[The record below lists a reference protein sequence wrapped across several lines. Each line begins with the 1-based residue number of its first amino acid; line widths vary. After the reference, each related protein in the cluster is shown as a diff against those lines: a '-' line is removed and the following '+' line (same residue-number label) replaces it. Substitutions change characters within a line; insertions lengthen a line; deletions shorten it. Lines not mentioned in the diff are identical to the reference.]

1 MDRSAGID
9 GEQKMVRMMETWR
22 FLARVAMV
30 TVMVVFLGGTT
41 CYEQEGP
48 QLRYA
53 PGYGYIVEVEQDRG
67 STYITRRDVIF
78 VPDRSKTFYYIFE
91 TEEAARQFI
100 EELKRVA
107 WRLPPYPRRIYALD
121 PEAEK
126 LLKNATTDLP
136 GPLPRATPDVIDRVV
151 PPVPTAPAPQ

>member
-1 MDRSAGID
+1 MGVEGLSLIAGDAEVLGSANPQHT
-9 GEQKMVRMMETWR
+9 QKLKLIRHLRQLDLVG
-22 FLARVAMV
+22 RV
-30 TVMVVFLGGTT
+30 
-41 CYEQEGP
+41 Q
-48 QLRYA
+48 
-53 PGYGYIVEVEQDRG
+53 VEVLLG
-67 STYITRRDVIF
+67 SDVRRVG
-78 VPDRSKTFYYIFE
+78 

-100 EELKRVA
+100 DELKRVA